1 MKGIIMGDAL
11 PLAVDLDGTVILTD
25 MSEITIK
32 RVLLRKP
39 WLIVGCLWLEI
50 TGKRAKWKRILGTK
64 LIFDPSQLVYHEKFM
79 EWLKQEKK
87 AGRELVLCTA
97 SEKAVAEKIANHL
110 DIFDDVMGSE
120 GVINLAGE
128 NKRKALVERY
138 GEQGFGYCGN
148 SKSDLAV
155 WPSAGEV
162 VVVNP
167 SRGVIKG
174 LSGRKHTLFE

>member
-39 WLIVGCLWLEI
+39 WLIAGCLWLEI
-50 TGKRAKWKRILGTK
+50 TGRRAKWKRKLGAK
-64 LIFDPSQLVYHEKFM
+64 LNFDPAQLVYHEKFM

-162 VVVNP
+162 IVVNP
-167 SRGVIKG
+167 SRGVVKG